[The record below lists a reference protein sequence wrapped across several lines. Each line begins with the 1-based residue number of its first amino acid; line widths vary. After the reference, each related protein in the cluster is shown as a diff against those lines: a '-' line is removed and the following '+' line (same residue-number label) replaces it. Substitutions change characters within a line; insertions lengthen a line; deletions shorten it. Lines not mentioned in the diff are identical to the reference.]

1 MDYGRFQQL
10 RRPLWDSFDRRLRL
24 LGALA
29 RRRHPGQLRPLPRPG
44 AAFGGVE
51 MSYADLEELAVSYR
65 QVLHDHALAS
75 HRFPGTGAA
84 GRLAELSF
92 EATLQ
97 LTRQTN
103 RKGGLWRFATR
114 TYPAAFRRQ
123 LPMLG
128 LAAAI
133 FLAGAVLGLTLSAV
147 QPALGAALLG
157 RKALE
162 GLEHGR
168 LWTERL
174 SVLPPAV
181 GSSAIATNNLGVALT
196 AWAGGVLAGAVPLV
210 VTIAN
215 GLILGGALG
224 VTLRYSMAGDLL
236 TFIAAHGPL
245 EITLILVAAAAG
257 LSIGRAMVAAS
268 DGPRGEALRRAA
280 VDSLVVM
287 AGCLPW
293 FLLLGAIEAW
303 ISPNAGVPLAYKA
316 ALGACLVLFFLT
328 AALAPR
334 GSLEDADAGRS

>member
-10 RRPLWDSFDRRLRL
+10 RGPLWDSLDRRLRQL
-24 LGALA
+24 DAVA
-29 RRRHPGQLRPLPRPG
+29 RRRRPGQLRPLPRPG
-44 AAFGGVE
+44 AAFGGLE

-84 GRLAELSF
+84 GRLAQLSLQ
-92 EATLQ
+92 ATLQ
-97 LTRQTN
+97 LTRQTR

-114 TYPAAFRRQ
+114 TWPAAFRRQ

-133 FLAGAVLGLTLSAV
+133 FFGGAVLGLTLSAV
-147 QPALGAALLG
+147 QPALGTALLG
-157 RKALE
+157 RQAVE

-168 LWTERL
+168 LWTEVL
-174 SVLPPAV
+174 TVLPPAIA
-181 GSSAIATNNLGVALT
+181 SSKIATNNLGVALS
-196 AWAGGVLAGAVPLV
+196 AWAGGVLAGALTLMIV
-210 VTIAN
+210 IFN
-215 GLILGGALG
+215 GLLLGGVLG

-280 VDSLVVM
+280 ADSLVVM

-293 FLLLGAIEAW
+293 FVLLGAIEAW

-316 ALGACLVLFFLT
+316 ALGGGLVLLFLT

-334 GSLEDADAGRS
+334 GALEDADAGRS